1 MLKGKKILLGVT
13 GSIAA
18 YKSAILV
25 RELKKAGAEVQVIL
39 TDSASSFITPLTL
52 ATLSDNP
59 VLTHFS
65 NADTGV
71 WNSHVELGIWA
82 DVFLIAPAT
91 ANTVSKMALG
101 ICDNLLLA
109 TYLSARCPVFVAPAM
124 DLDMYQHPA
133 FLQNIN
139 QLKSYGNHIIE
150 ATHGELASGLIGQG
164 RMAEP
169 IEIVSYLIDFFGIS
183 VNLKGVQVLINAGP
197 TQEAIDP
204 VRYISNHS
212 TGKMGYAL
220 AEILALKGAKVLL
233 VSGPSNLNIIHE
245 NVEIVSV
252 TSAEEMFK
260 AMEVNFSKANLIIY
274 AAAVADY
281 TPKQVS
287 LVKIKKSESSF
298 NIDLIKTKDIAF
310 ELNKLK
316 TEQQI
321 TVGFAL
327 ETNNEIV
334 NAADKLNRKNFNY
347 IVLNSLNDK
356 GAGFGHDTNKV
367 TILGHDNLIHE
378 LPLLS
383 KKEIA
388 KQIVD
393 FVYSKK

>member
-71 WNSHVELGIWA
+71 WNSHVELGLWA
-82 DVFLIAPAT
+82 DAFLIAPAT
-91 ANTVSKMALG
+91 ANTISKMALG

-169 IEIVSYLIDFFGIS
+169 NEIVSYLIDFFGIS

-233 VSGPSNLNIIHE
+233 VSGPSYLNIIHE

>member
-91 ANTVSKMALG
+91 ANTISKMALG

-169 IEIVSYLIDFFGIS
+169 NEIVSYLIDFFGIS

>member
-169 IEIVSYLIDFFGIS
+169 NEIVSYLIDFFGIS

>member
-91 ANTVSKMALG
+91 ANTISKMALG

-164 RMAEP
+164 RMSEP
-169 IEIVSYLIDFFGIS
+169 NEIVSYLIDFFGIS

-204 VRYISNHS
+204 VRYIRNHS

-334 NAADKLNRKNFNY
+334 NAVDKLNRKNFNY